1 MVMYRSRLGN
11 DLNEITLD
19 YVSSISDDVEIA
31 LYDILGSQAHVI
43 MLHEKKIITKAEV
56 KKILLALE
64 SLKKEKFDKKFHAE
78 DIHELIESLV
88 IKKAGTASGGKM
100 HTARS
105 RNDQISLDIRMK
117 IRDDIN
123 ILCTCLLDTIETLV
137 SLANQYQKTV
147 MPLYTHLQ
155 QAQAGVFSHY
165 LLAYADSF
173 FRDID
178 RLYTTYGRVN
188 ESPLGAGPVGGTSI
202 PIDRQST
209 AKMLGFKGIVE
220 NSIDATSTRDFVA
233 EYVSVVA
240 ILMTNLSKIAEDFV
254 IWSTSEFSFI
264 ELADEFTSP
273 SSVMPQK
280 KNPDILELT
289 RGKTSEV
296 IGNLMTILTTVK
308 GLATGYGRDLQQIK
322 SSIWSTSKISIT
334 TLLVLKPMLL
344 TLRVNEKE
352 MKKAAEGGY
361 LIALDIAEKLV
372 QNGIPF
378 RTSHKVSAQLV
389 QKAFQENKQL
399 SKLSTSEIKQS
410 IKKTSVDPKLV
421 SKIIQSTSILSSLKD
436 RSSEG
441 SSGYKEQKRMIA
453 NRIKKINAYR
463 TGITKRDNQVTNA
476 FANLSRKAK
485 VLMK

>member
-1 MVMYRSRLGN
+1 M
-11 DLNEITLD
+11 
-19 YVSSISDDVEIA
+19 
-31 LYDILGSQAHVI
+31 
-43 MLHEKKIITKAEV
+43 
-56 KKILLALE
+56 E

-178 RLYTTYGRVN
+178 RLYATYGRVN

-296 IGNLMTILTTVK
+296 IGNLMTILATVK

-378 RTSHKVSAQLV
+378 RTSHKVLAQLV

-399 SKLSTSEIKQS
+399 SKLSISEIKQS
-410 IKKTSVDPKLV
+410 IKETRVDPKLV

-441 SSGYKEQKRMIA
+441 SSGYEEQKRMIA